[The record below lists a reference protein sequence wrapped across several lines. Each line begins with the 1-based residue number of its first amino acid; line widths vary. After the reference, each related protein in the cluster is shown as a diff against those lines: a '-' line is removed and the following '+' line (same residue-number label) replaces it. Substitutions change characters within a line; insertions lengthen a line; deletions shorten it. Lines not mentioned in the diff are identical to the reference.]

1 MVSDCVRYFYFFGM
15 RATSNVDSIWRGG
28 VWGMKIKTYT
38 KLLGY
43 GSTYEP
49 KLLTKGFLVIKDRL
63 PRTCNLGCRSPKVNK
78 FVRCLDL
85 CVTIRG

>member
-1 MVSDCVRYFYFFGM
+1 
-15 RATSNVDSIWRGG
+15 
-28 VWGMKIKTYT
+28 MKIKTYT

-63 PRTCNLGCRSPKVNK
+63 PRTCNLACRSPNVNR
-78 FVRCLDL
+78 FVRRLNSD
-85 CVTIRG
+85 VTIRG